1 MHPELRIELP
11 DEARAESLRRLL
23 QPFEVETVPVDG
35 YVELRI
41 ALLDR
46 NPEGRVV
53 DALNA
58 VDTWLL
64 TAGLA
69 SVRVH
74 LDESTYTVHAPPGAA
89 VS

>member
-11 DEARAESLRRLL
+11 DEARAESLRGLL
-23 QPFEVETVPVDG
+23 EPFDVETVPVDG

-41 ALLDR
+41 TLLDR

-89 VS
+89 AF